1 MILPGPP
8 AVCAGPR
15 ETLHLVSPIEHLI
28 LTLFLKFP
36 IILTNLMDPGVLGV
50 EPRPRVCGEGKA
62 SSSFSYLQD
71 QRPLELAVL
80 GSWPG
85 ASSSSSLAPLSARGG
100 PWGVFS
106 SLICFGFVSVSFCNS
121 NLDLFQPG
129 DCLN

>member
-1 MILPGPP
+1 MILPGPH
-8 AVCAGPR
+8 ALCTGPR

-28 LTLFLKFP
+28 LTLFLTFP
-36 IILTNLMDPGVLGV
+36 VILTDLMDPGVLGV
-50 EPRPRVCGEGKA
+50 EPRPRVFSEGKA

-85 ASSSSSLAPLSARGG
+85 APSSSSLATLSPWGG

-106 SLICFGFVSVSFCNS
+106 SLTCFSFVSISFCNS
-121 NLDLFQPG
+121 NLDLF
-129 DCLN
+129 